1 MAKYTVGANPW
12 AIHRDTEVF
21 DPDVE
26 AFKPERWLEK
36 GSGDK
41 GKFGFESD
49 RIGVSEDNS

>member
-21 DPDVE
+21 GPDVE